1 MECLVDLIPQADH
14 QVVLDNP
21 VVALTARW
29 NISTTNAQLSNI
41 RKDLDEMM
49 GLIQRLLKNP
59 LKQHLGA
66 GSISPYHQESREQ
79 PPSHQYLLQMPYST
93 PLVEP
98 QYLLQSTQAQHPS
111 GLLYPSVLRGYTS
124 DMDHTANFGRG
135 QSMDKGQKNKQGEF
149 SGYESDGN
157 SAASEVLPMQS
168 YRKEFSWSQ
177 SLQLAPG
184 DKNELQKTLQP
195 FSRSWE
201 GIRTD
206 LHA

>member
-1 MECLVDLIPQADH
+1 M
-14 QVVLDNP
+14 
-21 VVALTARW
+21 
-29 NISTTNAQLSNI
+29 
-41 RKDLDEMM
+41 K
-49 GLIQRLLKNP
+49 GLMQRLLKNP

-66 GSISPYHQESREQ
+66 GSLSPYHQESWEQ
-79 PPSHQYLLQMPYST
+79 PPSHQYSLQMPYST
-93 PLVEP
+93 PLVET

-111 GLLYPSVLRGYTS
+111 SLLYPSVLRRYTS

-157 SAASEVLPMQS
+157 SAASEVLPMQN
-168 YRKEFSWSQ
+168 YRKEFSRSQ
-177 SLQLAPG
+177 LLLLVSG